1 MSELILGSNPDD
13 VTATTVLPE
22 TPEEKANQLP
32 EPSGY
37 RILCAI
43 PDAEKE
49 HAGGILKA
57 DDTMRMEEVL
67 STVFF
72 VVKMGPDCYQDKAR
86 FPNGPWCKVGDFIL
100 ARPNTGTRLK
110 IHGREFR
117 IINDDSVEGIV
128 QDPRGIS
135 RV

>member
-86 FPNGPWCKVGDFIL
+86 FPNGPWCKVGDFVL

>member
-43 PDAEKE
+43 PDAEK
-49 HAGGILKA
+49 
-57 DDTMRMEEVL
+57 R
-67 STVFF
+67 
-72 VVKMGPDCYQDKAR
+72 
-86 FPNGPWCKVGDFIL
+86 
-100 ARPNTGTRLK
+100 TRW
-110 IHGREFR
+110 RY
-117 IINDDSVEGIV
+117 S
-128 QDPRGIS
+128 
-135 RV
+135 